1 MYSLQ
6 YDTHTIKTALVA
18 GNYLNPTGYSYG
30 GQRWTTSVR
39 NLYGL
44 LVEDLD
50 LPVAA
55 EKLVMIDVH
64 SGLGAWDG
72 WMVGCGALIIGC
84 HVDCHL

>member
-18 GNYLNPTGYSYG
+18 GNYLNPTGYGYG

-39 NLYGL
+39 NLHGL
-44 LVEDLD
+44 LVEDLN
-50 LPVAA
+50 LPVVA

-64 SGLGAWDG
+64 SGLGDAWDR
-72 WMVGCGALIIGC
+72 WMRGCGALISGC
-84 HVDCHL
+84 HLL